1 MGFLLIVTM
10 LDYCHLILLFL
21 LIGFNVFVLQV
32 IRVFQLGLSIKV
44 KHVTVIP
51 ILIDVDLVYIHVFFV
66 DYLDFVLCGE
76 RDGNRE
82 GKRVWVIARE
92 RTERWREERIDKLR
106 DGQRKK
112 ELQR

>member
-66 DYLDFVLCGE
+66 DYFDFLLCGE
-76 RDGNRE
+76 R
-82 GKRVWVIARE
+82 
-92 RTERWREERIDKLR
+92 
-106 DGQRKK
+106 
-112 ELQR
+112 